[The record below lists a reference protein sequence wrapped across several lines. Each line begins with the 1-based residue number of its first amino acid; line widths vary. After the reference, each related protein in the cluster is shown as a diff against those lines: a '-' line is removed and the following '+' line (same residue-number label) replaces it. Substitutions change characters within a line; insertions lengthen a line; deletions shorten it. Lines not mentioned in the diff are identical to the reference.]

1 MKIKITESNGIL
13 GKSVWPTATSTWRDE
28 DEEVWSKLEKDT
40 EIEKKLY
47 KQLHKHFG
55 AVLKGGPPLDSESI
69 EAIKQI
75 LSSGDYAHVFKRCPK
90 GTVQRGIKAP
100 IEWVMKHAPEA
111 YNSIPTDRGVIDWS
125 EVIPVNF
132 TYKPQG
138 QYGEISSW
146 TGNSKTA
153 KQFSTKYKPDSV
165 SVVLHAECSSGFFL
179 GSSGFKPYKGGVYQ
193 YDDGKPI
200 KKLNPNPHESELL
213 LIGDCEIVGIQFR
226 GPRKMEE
233 VTTEDIANIIAEEV
247 EQILTEKCW
256 PGYEKKGMKKM
267 FGKMYPNCV
276 KKSKKKKNEEIEE
289 EKNPRVSRKKGQP
302 AKSDK
307 HSDLY
312 TDEDP
317 KGTIHGLKFA
327 TAEDAEKSV
336 NKIKKSGRSHAHKV
350 QAAVAME
357 QRAKAAGKKS
367 AAAVYRKYINSVKK
381 DEDMDSMVA
390 EELEAVLDEKRKKKR
405 KKRKKAGTESSKEKS
420 LHHWFKRKGAKG
432 KKGGWVDCNAPDGKG
447 GYKACGRGEGEKRKK
462 YPACRP
468 TPGACKERG
477 RGKSWGK
484 KAKRRSKKK

>member
-13 GKSVWPTATSTWRDE
+13 GKSVWPTATATWRDSP
-28 DEEVWSKLEKDT
+28 DAWPKLEPDT

-55 AVLKGGPPLDSESI
+55 AILKKGPPLDSESVD
-69 EAIKQI
+69 AIKQI

-146 TGNSKTA
+146 TGDSKIA

-179 GSSGFKPYKGGVYQ
+179 GTSGFKPYKGGIYQ
-193 YDDGKPI
+193 YDDEKPI
-200 KKLNPNPHESELL
+200 KKLNPNPHERELL
-213 LIGDCEIVGIQFR
+213 LIGDCEIIGIQFR
-226 GPRKMEE
+226 GPKKTMRITKEDVINMIDEE
-233 VTTEDIANIIAEEV
+233 L

-276 KKSKKKKNEEIEE
+276 KKKKKKKKNEEVELE
-289 EKNPRVSRKKGQP
+289 EKEDRKGASAAYCKRTPCDEMGFTQKASCKSQGIKDCYRGKKKNESITEADPKKGTGKKP
-302 AKSDK
+302 KGSGRR
-307 HSDLY
+307 LY
-312 TDEDP
+312 TDENPSDTVSV
-317 KGTIHGLKFA
+317 KFRTVSDIRDTLSKDSFKNKSHKRQSQIINLIH
-327 TAEDAEKSV
+327 
-336 NKIKKSGRSHAHKV
+336 
-350 QAAVAME
+350 
-357 QRAKAAGKKS
+357 QRARAAYQNAKDPDTKARLKK
-367 AAAVYRKYINSVKK
+367 AYDYA
-381 DEDMDSMVA
+381 
-390 EELEAVLDEKRKKKR
+390 KKR
-405 KKRKKAGTESSKEKS
+405 KEASKEKTKRMRKDEAES
-420 LHHWFKRKGAKG
+420 YHWNEPNWFY
-432 KKGGWVDCNAPDGKG
+432 GGT
-447 GYKACGRGEGEKRKK
+447 YGEKATLGKEKTKRMRKNK
-462 YPACRP
+462 
-468 TPGACKERG
+468 
-477 RGKSWGK
+477 
-484 KAKRRSKKK
+484 

>member
-111 YNSIPTDRGVIDWS
+111 YNNIPTDRGVVDWS
-125 EVIPVNF
+125 EVIPVSF

-146 TGNSKTA
+146 TGDSKTA

-179 GSSGFKPYKGGVYQ
+179 SSSGFKPYKGGIYQ

-200 KKLNPNPHESELL
+200 KKLNPNPHERELL
-213 LIGDCEIVGIQFR
+213 LIGDCEITGIQFR
-226 GPRKMEE
+226 GPRMSEE
-233 VTTEDIANIIAEEV
+233 ITTEDIANIIAEEI
-247 EQILTEKCW
+247 EQLLTEKCW

-276 KKSKKKKNEEIEE
+276 KKKKKK
-289 EKNPRVSRKKGQP
+289 KKTKRLKLLWMKKARRRPTQRKEQARSQP
-302 AKSDK
+302 APVVVCIQMKT
-307 HSDLY
+307 HRTLC
-312 TDEDP
+312 
-317 KGTIHGLKFA
+317 L
-327 TAEDAEKSV
+327 
-336 NKIKKSGRSHAHKV
+336 
-350 QAAVAME
+350 
-357 QRAKAAGKKS
+357 
-367 AAAVYRKYINSVKK
+367 
-381 DEDMDSMVA
+381 
-390 EELEAVLDEKRKKKR
+390 
-405 KKRKKAGTESSKEKS
+405 
-420 LHHWFKRKGAKG
+420 
-432 KKGGWVDCNAPDGKG
+432 
-447 GYKACGRGEGEKRKK
+447 
-462 YPACRP
+462 
-468 TPGACKERG
+468 
-477 RGKSWGK
+477 
-484 KAKRRSKKK
+484 